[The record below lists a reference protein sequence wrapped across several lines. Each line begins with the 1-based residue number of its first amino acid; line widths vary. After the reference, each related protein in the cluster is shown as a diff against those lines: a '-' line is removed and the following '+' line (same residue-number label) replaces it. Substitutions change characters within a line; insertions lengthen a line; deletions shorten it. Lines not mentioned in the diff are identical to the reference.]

1 MFQPRRK
8 LARLRGPV
16 FARSLLGLGLGG
28 ALLAIAG
35 VGHAEVPVPAAA
47 MSDAGDA
54 AAMVTRTRRRAAP
67 MPSLAPV
74 VEKVQP
80 AVVSIRAVGSMGPM
94 GMAQGI
100 GSGFILS
107 DDGVVVTNH
116 HVVAGADR
124 YEVRL
129 ADGRRFRATLRGSD
143 QFTDLAVL
151 QIEGADRLPTL
162 ALGSSSEL
170 RVGDYVVAIGSPL
183 GLESTVTSGIV
194 SAKGRGDLGLYRDS
208 YLDFVQTDAAISRG
222 SSGGPLVDLRGRVVG
237 VNTAVAGPGNG
248 LGFSIPIDQAKQ
260 IIPQLRDQG
269 KVARGWLGVAG
280 RDVQPALGGDAPL
293 EGAAVGQ
300 VIEGS
305 PADAGGLETGDLI
318 LSVNGD
324 EVDSFADLRGR
335 VAMMAP
341 GTTLSLVVRRG
352 KELERLKVTLG
363 DLEREREVAARGR
376 TRRDTSAA
384 RERRGRRDLY
394 EGRPTLG
401 VMLAPGPE
409 GLVIQGV
416 QPGSLAA
423 RLELEPGDV
432 LLEINGVELGEARDV
447 GKALG
452 QDRRRARVKVRRDG
466 TLHMSMIEVQD

>member
-1 MFQPRRK
+1 MFKPRRK

-28 ALLAIAG
+28 ALLALGG

-47 MSDAGDA
+47 AWS
-54 AAMVTRTRRRAAP
+54 RRRRRAHDPHSSPGSAQV
-67 MPSLAPV
+67 PSLAPV

-80 AVVSIRAVGSMGPM
+80 AVVSIRAVGSVGPM

-116 HVVAGADR
+116 HVVAGAER

-151 QIEGADRLPTL
+151 QIDGADRLPTL
-162 ALGSSSEL
+162 PLGSSADL

-237 VNTAVAGPGNG
+237 VNTAVAGPGTAWD
-248 LGFSIPIDQAKQ
+248 FPSPSIRRSRSSRSCAI
-260 IIPQLRDQG
+260 
-269 KVARGWLGVAG
+269 RGRW
-280 RDVQPALGGDAPL
+280 R
-293 EGAAVGQ
+293 
-300 VIEGS
+300 
-305 PADAGGLETGDLI
+305 AGGSAWRDAMSNRR
-318 LSVNGD
+318 SV
-324 EVDSFADLRGR
+324 ATRPWR
-335 VAMMAP
+335 VP
-341 GTTLSLVVRRG
+341 RSVR
-352 KELERLKVTLG
+352 
-363 DLEREREVAARGR
+363 
-376 TRRDTSAA
+376 
-384 RERRGRRDLY
+384 
-394 EGRPTLG
+394 
-401 VMLAPGPE
+401 
-409 GLVIQGV
+409 
-416 QPGSLAA
+416 
-423 RLELEPGDV
+423 
-432 LLEINGVELGEARDV
+432 
-447 GKALG
+447 
-452 QDRRRARVKVRRDG
+452 
-466 TLHMSMIEVQD
+466 